1 MQGLIQQS
9 NEASASAD
17 RLRLQMDDMRDK
29 RQLQLDEAVERARQE
44 ERDRFELEK
53 KELKAEHDRA
63 LRLAQAGI

>member
-17 RLRLQMDDMRDK
+17 RLRLQM
-29 RQLQLDEAVERARQE
+29 DEAVERARQE